1 MANDRMVG
9 AALHLKL
16 RFVLIWLCALSVSA
30 AALPPSAPARAVP
43 TRPGGASTSAGVGRD
58 RSEQTVLLGIDVLEA
73 SGFSAVKGKRL
84 GLLTHA
90 AGVNRLGVRT
100 IDVLHRAPGVNLVAL
115 FAVEHGISGAQDAEE
130 PFGDS
135 RDPRSGLPV
144 LSLYSGHGKKFR
156 PTAAQLR
163 RIDALVIDLQDI
175 GVRSY
180 TYSGAMKTAMEAC
193 FASGKEV
200 IVLDRPNPLGG
211 LKVDGPILDE
221 ELMSDVGRFCV
232 PYVHGL
238 TIGELA
244 RMAVSTPAPA
254 GLALSKSARSR
265 AKLTVIPMR
274 GWHRSMRWPDTGLRF
289 IPPSQKIGDF
299 GTVVGYAMVGLGC
312 EYSGFVHGLDGANY
326 FRVISF
332 RGGDNDRL
340 ERDLKLLRV
349 PGLNFRTVQGSDKNG
364 RRQRAVMVDV
374 VDWQSW
380 NPTELSFELMRLAC
394 RYNPSNPFRSLSGAQ
409 RRSFNIHV
417 GSAEWL
423 DALRHDGANV
433 KLEAFERVWREQARA
448 YQQRSRRFWLYD

>member
-1 MANDRMVG
+1 MLGVVN
-9 AALHLKL
+9 
-16 RFVLIWLCALSVSA
+16 VSA
-30 AALPPSAPARAVP
+30 AALPPTSTSRAVP
-43 TRPGGASTSAGVGRD
+43 TRPAGPAGASTSTGRAA
-58 RSEQTVLLGIDVLEA
+58 SEPAVLLGIDVLEA

-100 IDVLHRAPGVNLVAL
+100 VEVLHRAAGVNLVAL
-115 FAVEHGISGAQDAEE
+115 FAVEHGISGEQDAEK
-130 PFGDS
+130 PFADS
-135 RDPRSGLPV
+135 RDARSGLPV
-144 LSLYSGHGKKFR
+144 FSLYTGHGKKFR
-156 PTAAQLR
+156 PTADQLR

-221 ELMSDVGRFCV
+221 DLMSDVGRFCV

-244 RMAVSTPAPA
+244 RLAVGTPAPA
-254 GLALSKSARSR
+254 GLALSKSARAR

-274 GWHRSMRWPDTGLRF
+274 GWRRAMRWPDTGLRF

-312 EYSGFVHGLDGANY
+312 EYTGFVHGLDGANY
-326 FRVISF
+326 FRAIYF
-332 RGGDNDRL
+332 RGADNVHL
-340 ERDLKLLRV
+340 ERDLEALKI
-349 PGLNFRTVQGSDKNG
+349 PGLNFRPVQGADKKG
-364 RRQRAVMVDV
+364 RPQTAVVVDV
-374 VDWQSW
+374 VDWQNW

-394 RYNPSNPFRSLSGAQ
+394 RYDPANPFRKLSGAQ

-423 DALRHDGANV
+423 DALRRDGARV
-433 KLEAFERVWREQARA
+433 KLESYERGWREQARL